1 MRPLNVKPIPIKI
14 ITLLVIAA
22 FILVS
27 FTSCTSTETQNIP
40 KNQTTKGALYGA
52 AGGAALGAVIG
63 NKNPV
68 RNALIGAAGG
78 ALAGG
83 AVGYYMD
90 RQKNDLQTALS
101 HEINAGQ
108 AQVQK
113 LPDNAVQV
121 SMTQKTAFPP
131 GSSTIN
137 PSFVPTLQKVANVV
151 NTYGKSTV
159 SVIGAPDTPSGA
171 PDQAA
176 LANQRAEAVRN
187 ELINLGVKPVLIT
200 ASGNPQATGNTEV
213 VIQPLVAQS

>member
-1 MRPLNVKPIPIKI
+1 MKI
-14 ITLLVIAA
+14 MNGKLFPAKIMALFVSAAVLLVFFA
-22 FILVS
+22 
-27 FTSCTSTETQNIP
+27 SCTGTPDIP
-40 KNQTTKGALYGA
+40 EDRTTRGAAYGA
-52 AGGAALGAVIG
+52 AGGAALGAIVG
-63 NKNPV
+63 NRNPV

-90 RQKNDLQTALS
+90 RQKNDLQAALS
-101 HEINAGQ
+101 PEINAGR

-121 SMTQKTAFPP
+121 SMTQQTAFPP
-131 GSSTIN
+131 GSTTIS
-137 PSFVPTLQKVANVV
+137 PSFVPTLKKVANVV
-151 NTYGKSTV
+151 NTYGKSTI

-176 LANQRAEAVRN
+176 LADQRAEAVRN

-200 ASGNPQATGNTEV
+200 ASGNPRAKGNTEV
-213 VIQPLVAQS
+213 IIQPLVAQS

>member
-1 MRPLNVKPIPIKI
+1 MKTLNNKAFPVKILALFI
-14 ITLLVIAA
+14 LAA

-27 FTSCTSTETQNIP
+27 IEGCTSTGTPNIP
-40 KNQTTKGALYGA
+40 KNETTKGAAYGA
-52 AGGAALGAVIG
+52 AGGAVLGAIIG

-83 AVGYYMD
+83 AVGHYMD
-90 RQKNDLQTALS
+90 KQKNDLQAALS
-101 HEINAGQ
+101 PEINAGQ

-121 SMTQKTAFPP
+121 SMTQQTAFSP

-151 NTYGKSTV
+151 NTYGKSTI
-159 SVIGAPDTPSGA
+159 SVIGTPDTPGGS
-171 PDQAA
+171 PDQTA

-187 ELINLGVKPVLIT
+187 TLIGMGVKPVLIT
-200 ASGNPQATGNTEV
+200 ASGNPQAAGNTEV